1 MSKALFLALALML
14 TLVQTGLAENY
25 ETPRGTLDAYLKA
38 CQAGD
43 VEAAEM
49 CYTRSSR
56 EVAKQDAEQAAPPSP
71 ESLKGAYERLK
82 DVDFKL
88 EEVNAKR
95 AIFWPE
101 EESIPPM
108 FLRVQHEEE
117 GWRLDYH
124 FMSRYI
130 RVGEDGW
137 SWRDQRVFQIWKKRE

>member
-1 MSKALFLALALML
+1 MRKALLVVLALLL
-14 TLVQTGLAENY
+14 LGQTCLAETY
-25 ETPRGTLDAYLKA
+25 ETPKETLDAYLNA

-43 VEAAEM
+43 LEAAEL
-49 CYTRSSR
+49 CYTSSSR
-56 EVAKQDAEQAAPPSP
+56 EVAKQDAELGAAPPP
-71 ESLKGAYERLK
+71 DALKSAYERLK

-95 AIFWPE
+95 AIFWPAD
-101 EESIPPM
+101 ESIPPM
-108 FLRVQHEEE
+108 FMRIQQEEE

-137 SWRDQRVFQIWKKRE
+137 SWRDPRVFQIWKKRE